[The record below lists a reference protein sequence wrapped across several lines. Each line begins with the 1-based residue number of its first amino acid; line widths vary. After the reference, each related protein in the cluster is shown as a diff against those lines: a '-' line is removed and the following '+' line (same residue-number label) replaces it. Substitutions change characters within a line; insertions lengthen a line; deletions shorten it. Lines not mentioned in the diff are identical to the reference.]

1 VKGKSL
7 EKAPYLI
14 WLFGAVA
21 FVAVF
26 VGHVLY
32 LRYLTIAPQRD
43 WADNFN
49 PSPSFWQS
57 YVIGQDYFVSFSY
70 ALSAGFAA
78 WAAARFM
85 HSRRRA
91 AAVGAFGG
99 VSLVTLLA
107 AAGCF
112 LIGCCGSPMLVIYVS
127 LFGSKAAGIGKPLMA
142 LISLV
147 SIGGGYLYVA
157 RHSECDCADP
167 EACPVSEKSN
177 PANARQTQLDG
188 PNQLETKRNGL
199 SSTRFKRSAE
209 ASTSTRTRLG

>member
-1 VKGKSL
+1 MKGKPP
-7 EKAPYLI
+7 EKAPRLT

-26 VGHVLY
+26 LGHVLY
-32 LRYLTIAPQRD
+32 LRYLNSAPQRG

-49 PSPSFWQS
+49 PSASFWQS
-57 YVIGQDYFVSFSY
+57 YITGQDYFVSFSY
-70 ALSAGFAA
+70 ALSAGFAV
-78 WAAARFM
+78 WAIARFM
-85 HSRRRA
+85 YSHRRA

-147 SIGGGYLYVA
+147 SICGGYLYVV
-157 RHSECDCADP
+157 RHSECNCTDP
-167 EACPVSEKSN
+167 ETCPVPE
-177 PANARQTQLDG
+177 
-188 PNQLETKRNGL
+188 KRN
-199 SSTRFKRSAE
+199 SANGKQKSVAPGANSE
-209 ASTSTRTRLG
+209 PKQTV

>member
-1 VKGKSL
+1 VKGKPP
-7 EKAPYLI
+7 EKAPHLT

-21 FVAVF
+21 FVAVIL
-26 VGHVLY
+26 GHVLG

-49 PSPSFWQS
+49 PSASFWQS

-70 ALSAGFAA
+70 ALSAGFAV
-78 WAAARFM
+78 WATTRFM
-85 HSRRRA
+85 YSRRRA

-147 SIGGGYLYVA
+147 SIGGGYLYVV
-157 RHSECDCADP
+157 RHSECNCADP

-177 PANARQTQLDG
+177 PGNARQKQFDG
-188 PNQLETKRNGL
+188 PNELEPKRNGL
-199 SSTRFKRSAE
+199 SSR
-209 ASTSTRTRLG
+209 

>member
-1 VKGKSL
+1 MKGKPP
-7 EKAPYLI
+7 EKAPHLT

-26 VGHVLY
+26 LGHVLY

-49 PSPSFWQS
+49 PSASFWQR

-70 ALSAGFAA
+70 ALSAGFAV
-78 WAAARFM
+78 WATTRFM
-85 HSRRRA
+85 YSRRRA
-91 AAVGAFGG
+91 AAAGAFGG
-99 VSLVTLLA
+99 VGLVTLLA

-127 LFGSKAAGIGKPLMA
+127 LFGSKAAGIGKALMA

-147 SIGGGYLYVA
+147 SIGGGYLYVV
-157 RHSECDCADP
+157 RHSECNCTDP
-167 EACPVSEKSN
+167 ETCRFPEKRNS
-177 PANARQTQLDG
+177 ANAKQKTVRPRANSEPKQTV
-188 PNQLETKRNGL
+188 
-199 SSTRFKRSAE
+199 
-209 ASTSTRTRLG
+209 